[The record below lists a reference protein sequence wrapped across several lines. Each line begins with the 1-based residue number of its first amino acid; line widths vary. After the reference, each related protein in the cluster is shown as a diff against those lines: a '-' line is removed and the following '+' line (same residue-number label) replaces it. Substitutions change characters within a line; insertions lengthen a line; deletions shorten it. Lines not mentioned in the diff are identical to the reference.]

1 MSWLYVAIYGCCHC
15 SYANTHTICLLHVYN
30 AHNHVFC
37 GVFCLILYYDAIV
50 QVIAI
55 TICSASSASST
66 HAYVHRQHMMILI
79 IAMIFEGQ
87 LHKETQQCSTSTVLC
102 IRPATWLHYVHEIAV
117 PIYCS
122 TQLMRP
128 GICQNVSCDLHSGWL
143 CITSRLA
150 FFQGDVVH
158 WLSYTHAY
166 TWSSDLLSLV
176 WPACT
181 CTTTTVYTQ
190 TSGFSTYKIRLAIT
204 SSQLKD
210 YSSYKLL

>member
-1 MSWLYVAIYGCCHC
+1 MAVATVVMQ
-15 SYANTHTICLLHVYN
+15 THTLFASCISTMHTIMFFVG
-30 AHNHVFC
+30 F
-37 GVFCLILYYDAIV
+37 FCLILYYDAIV

-87 LHKETQQCSTSTVLC
+87 LHKETQQCSTSTVLW
-102 IRPATWLHYVHEIAV
+102 IRPATWLHFVHEIAL
-117 PIYCS
+117 PIHWSPQCS
-122 TQLMRP
+122 WWGQKR
-128 GICQNVSCDLHSGWL
+128 VLHSGWL

-190 TSGFSTYKIRLAIT
+190 ASGFSTYKIRLAIT